1 MGSQKGIKRKASFDS
16 IDDESQYERN
26 EQLSKKLCL
35 ISKEKLKKKKINSD
49 KWALKI
55 KDASASES

>member
-1 MGSQKGIKRKASFDS
+1 MESQKGIKRKASFDS
-16 IDDESQYERN
+16 IDDESQYETN
-26 EQLSKKLCL
+26 EQPSKKLCL
-35 ISKEKLKKKKINSD
+35 ISREKLKKKKINSD